1 MDGGSSI
8 NILYY
13 ETFQRMKLRDEQ
25 LVPTITTFHGIVP
38 GKKAY
43 PLGKIALDVV
53 FGTAKNFR
61 LEKIWFEVVNFR
73 SSYHAILG
81 RPAFA
86 KFMARPCY
94 AYLKMKLPGPN
105 GIITVHGDVDRAI
118 ECEKGNAVFAESVIA
133 TEQLEQLKLQVDP
146 NDMTIVKKPTLDSRD
161 KFMSAQ
167 ETKRIPLVEG
177 TPPRRRSSA
186 CTWTSH
192 RKARSANS
200 SVRIGTSSHG
210 NHLTCQASRGSSQST
225 SSTLTPS

>member
-118 ECEKGNAVFAESVIA
+118 ECEKGNAVFAESVIT

-146 NDMTIVKKPTLDSRD
+146 NDIDRKSTRLNSSHRSLSR
-161 KFMSAQ
+161 M
-167 ETKRIPLVEG
+167 P
-177 TPPRRRSSA
+177 SSA
-186 CTWTSH
+186 
-192 RKARSANS
+192 
-200 SVRIGTSSHG
+200 
-210 NHLTCQASRGSSQST
+210 
-225 SSTLTPS
+225 